1 MQTFLQRTIWFA
13 IWTATMAITFW
24 LCADMAKDQ
33 PILLAIVI
41 LCAIA
46 MSVAL
51 VYARSHWRDGN
62 LTSAA
67 ASLFVGLL
75 CLSVSV
81 VSEIAYWSGSIDGM
95 HEQIQREKALVGGQD
110 LVKERRRK
118 QLAQAVAG
126 KLPAQIEAE
135 IAVAPNRQEANALR
149 AQLKA
154 ARELEA
160 LQGQVIADSTQTVSY
175 SMKRSLYQAAVWFSE
190 NAGGNV
196 RAWIGG
202 IVALIV
208 SCLLSLHLLSL
219 YIGFAPRGARATHT
233 AAKDKTPVTVALTPA
248 SPVSAPAKPS
258 SELAKLFQAPDTDPK
273 PPASQ
278 PLPESKPVE
287 AEIKPA
293 LRLVETQPE
302 PVRPKTRA
310 EREEAIDATTRKWV
324 AACAIPTPVGF
335 ATPSAQ
341 AYASYR
347 AWCRTH
353 KVEPLNRSWFG
364 RSLAR
369 IGITVRKSAQ
379 GANYGLQ
386 ITSEVGRR
394 AAAG

>member
-1 MQTFLQRTIWFA
+1 MRYIFGTLA
-13 IWTATMAITFW
+13 
-24 LCADMAKDQ
+24 
-33 PILLAIVI
+33 LLAAIVI
-41 LCAIA
+41 VGYSATTLFTSAYTASSEPWQQYLNGTGAAAIVLWEA
-46 MSVAL
+46 TALILIGAAWHRGYKPVAVLSSLLLIVASREVDARKQRDISADLDWLRKRRETLTTKPSSVAVRKEMDWIASRIEGL
-51 VYARSHWRDGN
+51 EKDR
-62 LTSAA
+62 TSARA
-67 ASLFVGLL
+67 
-75 CLSVSV
+75 
-81 VSEIAYWSGSIDGM
+81 
-95 HEQIQREKALVGGQD
+95 
-110 LVKERRRK
+110 VKEVMPEAAWASRMMGGSEQLWNDILSALPLLFWMLARVAAAPLAVAAMVGRRK
-118 QLAQAVAG
+118 ED
-126 KLPAQIEAE
+126 I
-135 IAVAPNRQEANALR
+135 
-149 AQLKA
+149 
-154 ARELEA
+154 
-160 LQGQVIADSTQTVSY
+160 
-175 SMKRSLYQAAVWFSE
+175 
-190 NAGGNV
+190 
-196 RAWIGG
+196 
-202 IVALIV
+202 
-208 SCLLSLHLLSL
+208 
-219 YIGFAPRGARATHT
+219 APRT
-233 AAKDKTPVTVALTPA
+233 AAKDKTPVAVALTPA

-258 SELAKLFQAPDTDPK
+258 PELAKLFQAPETDPK

-278 PLPESKPVE
+278 PLPEPKPVE

>member
-1 MQTFLQRTIWFA
+1 MRYIFGTLA
-13 IWTATMAITFW
+13 
-24 LCADMAKDQ
+24 
-33 PILLAIVI
+33 LLAAIVI
-41 LCAIA
+41 VGYSATTLFTSAYTASSEPWQQYLNGTGAAAIVLWEATALILIGAAWHRGYKPVAVLSSLLLIVA
-46 MSVAL
+46 MAVTLTWEMRTVIGGRADAFASREVDARKQRDISADLDWLRKRRETLTTKPSSVAVRKEMDWIASRIEGL
-51 VYARSHWRDGN
+51 EKDR
-62 LTSAA
+62 TSARA
-67 ASLFVGLL
+67 
-75 CLSVSV
+75 
-81 VSEIAYWSGSIDGM
+81 
-95 HEQIQREKALVGGQD
+95 
-110 LVKERRRK
+110 VKEVMPEAAWASRMMGGSEQLWNDILSALPLLFWMLARVAAAPLAVAAMVGRRK
-118 QLAQAVAG
+118 ED
-126 KLPAQIEAE
+126 I
-135 IAVAPNRQEANALR
+135 
-149 AQLKA
+149 
-154 ARELEA
+154 
-160 LQGQVIADSTQTVSY
+160 
-175 SMKRSLYQAAVWFSE
+175 
-190 NAGGNV
+190 
-196 RAWIGG
+196 
-202 IVALIV
+202 
-208 SCLLSLHLLSL
+208 
-219 YIGFAPRGARATHT
+219 APRT

-258 SELAKLFQAPDTDPK
+258 PELAKLFQAPETDPK

-278 PLPESKPVE
+278 PLPEPKPVE

-310 EREEAIDATTRKWV
+310 EREEAIDATTREWV

>member
-1 MQTFLQRTIWFA
+1 MRYIFGTLA
-13 IWTATMAITFW
+13 
-24 LCADMAKDQ
+24 
-33 PILLAIVI
+33 LLAAIVI
-41 LCAIA
+41 VGYSATTLFTSAYTASSEPWQQYLNGTGAAAIVLWEATALILIGAAWHRGYKPVAVLSSLLLIVA
-46 MSVAL
+46 MAVTLTWEMRTVIGGRADAFASREVDARKQRDISADLDWLRKRRETLTTKPSSVAVRKEMDWIASRIEGL
-51 VYARSHWRDGN
+51 EKDR
-62 LTSAA
+62 TSARA
-67 ASLFVGLL
+67 
-75 CLSVSV
+75 
-81 VSEIAYWSGSIDGM
+81 
-95 HEQIQREKALVGGQD
+95 
-110 LVKERRRK
+110 VKEVMPEAAWASRMMGGSEQLGNDILSALPLLFWMLARVAAAPLAVAAMVGRRK
-118 QLAQAVAG
+118 ED
-126 KLPAQIEAE
+126 I
-135 IAVAPNRQEANALR
+135 
-149 AQLKA
+149 
-154 ARELEA
+154 
-160 LQGQVIADSTQTVSY
+160 
-175 SMKRSLYQAAVWFSE
+175 
-190 NAGGNV
+190 
-196 RAWIGG
+196 
-202 IVALIV
+202 
-208 SCLLSLHLLSL
+208 
-219 YIGFAPRGARATHT
+219 APRT
-233 AAKDKTPVTVALTPA
+233 AAKDKTPVAVALTPA

-258 SELAKLFQAPDTDPK
+258 PELAKLFQAPETDPK

-278 PLPESKPVE
+278 PLPEPKPVE

>member
-1 MQTFLQRTIWFA
+1 VL
-13 IWTATMAITFW
+13 
-24 LCADMAKDQ
+24 
-33 PILLAIVI
+33 
-41 LCAIA
+41 
-46 MSVAL
+46 
-51 VYARSHWRDGN
+51 
-62 LTSAA
+62 
-67 ASLFVGLL
+67 GLL
-75 CLSVSV
+75 F
-81 VSEIAYWSGSIDGM
+81 W
-95 HEQIQREKALVGGQD
+95 ALA
-110 LVKERRRK
+110 RM
-118 QLAQAVAG
+118 LALPLAVASMQG
-126 KLPAQIEAE
+126 TARKPEEA
-135 IAVAPNRQEANALR
+135 R
-149 AQLKA
+149 
-154 ARELEA
+154 
-160 LQGQVIADSTQTVSY
+160 
-175 SMKRSLYQAAVWFSE
+175 
-190 NAGGNV
+190 
-196 RAWIGG
+196 
-202 IVALIV
+202 
-208 SCLLSLHLLSL
+208 
-219 YIGFAPRGARATHT
+219 T

-258 SELAKLFQAPDTDPK
+258 PELAKLFQAPDTDPK

-278 PLPESKPVE
+278 PLPEAKPVE

>member
-1 MQTFLQRTIWFA
+1 MRYIFGTLA
-13 IWTATMAITFW
+13 
-24 LCADMAKDQ
+24 
-33 PILLAIVI
+33 LLAAIVI
-41 LCAIA
+41 VGYSATTLFTSAYTASSEPWQQYLNGTGAAAIVLWEATALILIGAAWHRGYKPVAVLSSLLLIVA
-46 MSVAL
+46 MAVTLTWEMRTVIGGRADAFASREVDARKQRDISADLDWLRKRRETLTTKPSSVAVRKEMDWIASRIEGL
-51 VYARSHWRDGN
+51 EKDR
-62 LTSAA
+62 TSARA
-67 ASLFVGLL
+67 
-75 CLSVSV
+75 
-81 VSEIAYWSGSIDGM
+81 
-95 HEQIQREKALVGGQD
+95 
-110 LVKERRRK
+110 VKEVMPEAAWASRMMGGSEQLWNDILSALPLLFWMLARVAAAPLAVAAMVGRRK
-118 QLAQAVAG
+118 ED
-126 KLPAQIEAE
+126 I
-135 IAVAPNRQEANALR
+135 
-149 AQLKA
+149 
-154 ARELEA
+154 
-160 LQGQVIADSTQTVSY
+160 
-175 SMKRSLYQAAVWFSE
+175 
-190 NAGGNV
+190 
-196 RAWIGG
+196 
-202 IVALIV
+202 
-208 SCLLSLHLLSL
+208 
-219 YIGFAPRGARATHT
+219 APRT
-233 AAKDKTPVTVALTPA
+233 AAKDKTPVAVALTPA

-258 SELAKLFQAPDTDPK
+258 PELAKLFQAPETDPK

-278 PLPESKPVE
+278 PLPEPKPVE